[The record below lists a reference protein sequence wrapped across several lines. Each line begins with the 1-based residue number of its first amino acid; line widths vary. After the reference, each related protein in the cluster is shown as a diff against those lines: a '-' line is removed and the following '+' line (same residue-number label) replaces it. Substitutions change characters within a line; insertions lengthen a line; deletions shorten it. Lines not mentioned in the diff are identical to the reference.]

1 MKILVYGVGAIGS
14 LLVHYLCKAG
24 NDVTVVARSTYSQL
38 TQNGL
43 EIRHYLQRKTTVD
56 YPKIV
61 KQAEDIH
68 YDIVFSVMQGNQQ
81 IALLPT
87 LAVLDTNLIVLVG
100 NNLETDKCE
109 EALHGKRVLYGF
121 QDSAGHREGALA
133 VVGRLPETVL
143 TVGRLHS
150 PATAAELR
158 YVRKA
163 FRNVKGYRIA
173 AVNSM
178 YAYYLYHIAEIMPY
192 CYVCYRINCN
202 LKTAKKRDIQ
212 MIMQATKECFDYL
225 KSQGNAVMPQGE
237 DSYYSGG
244 IKTSA
249 MYLLY
254 RIMAKTVLGRLMVS
268 DHCQNGIAEMQYLDE
283 KFNDYRKQYP
293 KSVMPTWDKLRKS
306 ALPVLQ
312 NKRNTEC

>member
-24 NDVTVVARSTYSQL
+24 NDVTVAARSTYSQL
-38 TQNGL
+38 KQNGL

-56 YPKIV
+56 HPKIV

-109 EALHGKRVLYGF
+109 EALHDKRVLYSF

-163 FRNVKGYRIA
+163 FRNVKGYKIT
-173 AVNSM
+173 AVDSM
-178 YAYYLYHIAEIMPY
+178 YAYYLYHIAELMPY
-192 CYVCYRINCN
+192 CYVCYRIKCN
-202 LKTAKKRDIQ
+202 LKTAKKHDIQ

-225 KSQGNAVMPQGE
+225 KSQGIPVMPQGE
-237 DSYYSGG
+237 DSYYNGG
-244 IKTSA
+244 IQTSA

-283 KFNDYRKQYP
+283 KFNNYRKQHP
-293 KSVMPTWDKLRKS
+293 KSAMPTWDKLRND
-306 ALPVLQ
+306 ALPVLR
-312 NKRNTEC
+312 KKKDIEC